1 MKKLVK
7 VTALILLVACA
18 CTLFCGC
25 APTVGEKGKVSFIV
39 LVDGVSANFET
50 EFDTTN
56 TDMVTLEDLMKYLQ
70 ENNENF
76 FYSES
81 GGMVYSVLGV
91 TADSAS
97 REFWAIYTDCE
108 IDGVPYFDNTWG
120 TTTVRGKTLGSA
132 TKGIQ
137 ELPLQKG
144 ATYVL
149 EKSNW

>member
-1 MKKLVK
+1 MKKIVAVL
-7 VTALILLVACA
+7 LLVLCV
-18 CTLFCGC
+18 TVLFCGC
-25 APTVGEKGKVSFIV
+25 VPTVGEQGKVSFIV
-39 LVDGVSANFET
+39 VVDGVSANFET
-50 EFDTTN
+50 DFDTTDTN
-56 TDMVTLEDLMKYLQ
+56 LVTLSDLMRYLA

-76 FYSES
+76 NYSES
-81 GGMVYSVLGV
+81 GGMVYSVLGI

-108 IDGVPYFDNTWG
+108 INGVPYFDNTWG

-132 TKGIQ
+132 TKGIL
-137 ELPLQKG
+137 ELPLQKD